1 MKLLI
6 VEGNNEETRVKRRA
20 FGIKPYHLLF
30 KEMLHFLVPNAETH
44 SVFPADGTMDL
55 PTISQLEEFDGI
67 LWTGSSLSITNTI
80 PDVTRQLDFAETI
93 FQSGT
98 PLYGSCWGL
107 QVATIA
113 AGGEVG
119 PSPNGL
125 EFGISRPIELTQEGV
140 ESPFFEGRS
149 LNYAAL
155 CIHYDEVLKLP
166 QNAIVLASNS
176 HSPVQAVVFDYKKSS
191 FFGVQYHPEF
201 NSEQMAL
208 ITSFLEEKLQES
220 DSFASINEVR
230 NFSKRVL
237 EQSNLPPEI
246 IDYNVHTSEIRAWLN
261 YGIKNKPC

>member
-6 VEGNNEETRVKRRA
+6 VEGNTEETRVQRGV

-30 KEMLHFLVPNAETH
+30 EEMLQFLIPKAKIE
-44 SVFPADGTMDL
+44 SVFPADSTIDL
-55 PTISQLEEFDGI
+55 PSVSQLEKFDGI
-67 LWTGSSLSITNTI
+67 LWTGSSLSVTDAI
-80 PDVTRQLDFAETI
+80 PAVTRQLNFAETI

-113 AGGEVG
+113 AKGKVG
-119 PSPNGL
+119 HSPNGL
-125 EFGISRPIELTQEGV
+125 EIGISRPIELTQKGI

-149 LNYAAL
+149 LNYTAL

-166 QNAIVLASNS
+166 HNAVVLARNS
-176 HSPVQAVVFDYKKSS
+176 HSPVQAVSFDYKKTS

-208 ITSFLEEKLQES
+208 IISFLEEKLVES
-220 DSFASINEVR
+220 TAFDSIVEVR
-230 NFSKRVL
+230 ALAEKLSK
-237 EQSNLPPEI
+237 QKNLPPEI
-246 IDYNVHTSEIRAWLN
+246 LDYTIHTNEIKAWLN
-261 YGIKNKPC
+261 YID